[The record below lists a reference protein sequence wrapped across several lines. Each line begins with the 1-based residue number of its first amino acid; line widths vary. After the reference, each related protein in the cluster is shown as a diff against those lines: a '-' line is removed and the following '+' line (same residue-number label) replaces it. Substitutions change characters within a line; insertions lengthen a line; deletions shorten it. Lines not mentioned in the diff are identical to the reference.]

1 MSLTVSQDEGTT
13 IITVTSNPKSKWPV
27 LCQIL
32 GSLFCSDS
40 PVCSVS
46 EDSKETDTERAF
58 GIVLIKVAV
67 MNIMLGCF
75 GFVFFYIT
83 STWANS
89 MLTFGRLH
97 IVMVFPVLQLCVAVS
112 FCVLTVESLC
122 KKGGSAKLVEDK
134 TAESR
139 SDSSP
144 LGHSCNMTL
153 TASQDMKDILKD
165 AHTTLGI
172 PQIIVGVMNITAGY
186 FGFVPSFWIGGVFL
200 VVGIMCVLA
209 VMFPSP
215 RMLVILV
222 ILNIVSAA
230 LAVLA
235 FVLFS
240 AELALGWH
248 HYSSDNDFA
257 KCLQEGK
264 TSTETCLYRGLN
276 QIMLSLLQLF
286 VTISFC
292 VLTGKA
298 LCKKDED
305 AKVVED
311 PELHKPLLEDDS
323 AAPDEH

>member
-13 IITVTSNPKSKWPV
+13 VITVTSNPNSKWPV

-46 EDSKETDTERAF
+46 EDSEETDTKRAF
-58 GIVLIKVAV
+58 G
-67 MNIMLGCF
+67 
-75 GFVFFYIT
+75 
-83 STWANS
+83 
-89 MLTFGRLH
+89 
-97 IVMVFPVLQLCVAVS
+97 
-112 FCVLTVESLC
+112 
-122 KKGGSAKLVEDK
+122 LVEDK
-134 TAESR
+134 TSESR

-144 LGHSCNMTL
+144 FGHSCNTTL
-153 TASQDMKDILKD
+153 TVSQ
-165 AHTTLGI
+165 
-172 PQIIVGVMNITAGY
+172 
-186 FGFVPSFWIGGVFL
+186 
-200 VVGIMCVLA
+200 
-209 VMFPSP
+209 
-215 RMLVILV
+215 LVILV

-257 KCLQEGK
+257 KCVQEGK

-276 QIMLSLLQLF
+276 QIMLSVLQLC

-292 VLTGKA
+292 VLTGKV
-298 LCKKDED
+298 LWKKDED
-305 AKVVED
+305 AKAVED
-311 PELHKPLLEDDS
+311 PELHKPLLEEDS